1 MKAISRTASAAASL
15 AATAAFAQQFVY
27 PAKGRSA
34 EQQKKGSVQ

>member
-1 MKAISRTASAAASL
+1 MNPILKWSSAAASL
-15 AATAAFAQQFVY
+15 LATAAFAQQFVY